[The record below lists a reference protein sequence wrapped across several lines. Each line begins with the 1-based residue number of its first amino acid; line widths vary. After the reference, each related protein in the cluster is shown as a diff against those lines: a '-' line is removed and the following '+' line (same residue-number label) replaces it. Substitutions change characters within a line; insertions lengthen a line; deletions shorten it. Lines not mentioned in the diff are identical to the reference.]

1 MKLFIVRHI
10 LLCSAIVMWVAFSVA
25 PTVADDDTLSDV
37 FREIL
42 RNPQDSTLNW
52 RYAEIAEDRGALGN
66 ALAAYERILAHRP
79 GDEDARRESERLL
92 SLLRAPKTEA
102 RLSVGGLYE
111 TNAPR
116 RDDSLP
122 SFNDWGLVGR
132 FQIRH
137 DRTIKDRR
145 YRFAGD
151 LYTRW
156 YNRHEAGAFDFAS
169 ATAAPVFHLG
179 NGWQV
184 ATGIGAAY
192 ANLKKD
198 PLFGSLYAFAAF
210 ESTRPGPL
218 RGVNV
223 RAGYDSFDDRFAG
236 RDAWVFSVD
245 APLVWSRLVTKGD
258 RLLAIPRYVHNR
270 ANGLGHINRF
280 HEAGAQ
286 FDYVMPLST
295 TWRLSGGLS
304 FLATYRWYAGHA
316 PDQANNRRD
325 WRFVPGVRLTVN
337 EILDSDLSVTLGFAR
352 EQNQSND
359 GDKRYKNR
367 TYSLVASWKF

>member
-145 YRFAGD
+145 YRFV
-151 LYTRW
+151 
-156 YNRHEAGAFDFAS
+156 S
-169 ATAAPVFHLG
+169 
-179 NGWQV
+179 
-184 ATGIGAAY
+184 I
-192 ANLKKD
+192 AN
-198 PLFGSLYAFAAF
+198 
-210 ESTRPGPL
+210 
-218 RGVNV
+218 
-223 RAGYDSFDDRFAG
+223 
-236 RDAWVFSVD
+236 
-245 APLVWSRLVTKGD
+245 
-258 RLLAIPRYVHNR
+258 
-270 ANGLGHINRF
+270 
-280 HEAGAQ
+280 
-286 FDYVMPLST
+286 
-295 TWRLSGGLS
+295 
-304 FLATYRWYAGHA
+304 
-316 PDQANNRRD
+316 
-325 WRFVPGVRLTVN
+325 
-337 EILDSDLSVTLGFAR
+337 
-352 EQNQSND
+352 
-359 GDKRYKNR
+359 
-367 TYSLVASWKF
+367 

>member
-270 ANGLGHINRF
+270 ANG
-280 HEAGAQ
+280 
-286 FDYVMPLST
+286 
-295 TWRLSGGLS
+295 
-304 FLATYRWYAGHA
+304 
-316 PDQANNRRD
+316 
-325 WRFVPGVRLTVN
+325 
-337 EILDSDLSVTLGFAR
+337 
-352 EQNQSND
+352 
-359 GDKRYKNR
+359 
-367 TYSLVASWKF
+367 